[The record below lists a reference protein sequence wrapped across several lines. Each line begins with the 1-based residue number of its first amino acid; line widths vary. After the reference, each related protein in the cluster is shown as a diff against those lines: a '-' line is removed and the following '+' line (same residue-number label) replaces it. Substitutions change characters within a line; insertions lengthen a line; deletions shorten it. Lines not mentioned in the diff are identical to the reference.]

1 MSGYLIF
8 FFLWFFIPLAGN
20 RVINVITHSGPMI
33 QGPIHILSA
42 LALVWVC
49 VKYRRNRC
57 RHSLML
63 NVWNAVQIP
72 PDTLIQPSTA
82 KPLRSQHKSS
92 NLKKNNNIFYPSF
105 WISTHPYPS
114 THSALSLSILTFC
127 CFFSKAVTA
136 ILKRK
141 IPIKLQSSVYSS
153 LFNMRIYVCI
163 CVIEHFTGR
172 CSAHKHVTR

>member
-1 MSGYLIF
+1 MD
-8 FFLWFFIPLAGN
+8 FLNIWCWFFFIPLAGN
-20 RVINVITHSGPMI
+20 PVLNVITYSGTII
-33 QGPIHILSA
+33 QGPISVLST

-82 KPLRSQHKSS
+82 KPLRSQYKSS
-92 NLKKNNNIFYPSF
+92 NLQKIKHFTFYFLF

-114 THSALSLSILTFC
+114 THSVLSLSILTFC
-127 CFFSKAVTA
+127 CCFPKAVTA

-153 LFNMRIYVCI
+153 LFNMCIYVCI
-163 CVIEHFTGR
+163 CVIERFTGR